1 MAVFIEI
8 IEGEGLGSRFRVIE
22 GLTIGRT
29 QGDIILKDSKIS
41 AKHAYIDF
49 DLIKKQFV
57 LMDNNSSNG
66 IYISQHRV
74 KKVSLIHGV
83 TFQLGKIGFK
93 VVHVK
98 DEEMPLDFK
107 ETDNWKINLKN
118 LLPKL
123 NIQNT
128 EEIVKQSVFVP
139 LVRLKFLT
147 GIQADEIISVAY
159 GPRTLGSDSPNLRL
173 LDKEAPSISFI
184 LTPTSEGP
192 RYSTPHP
199 DLVLLNDANVE
210 SDFLKDGDIIQ
221 VGQTKLQVEL
231 K

>member
-1 MAVFIEI
+1 MAVFIEV

-29 QGDIILKDSKIS
+29 QGDILLKDSKIS
-41 AKHAYIDF
+41 AKHAYIEF
-49 DLIKKQFV
+49 DIIKKQFV
-57 LMDNNSSNG
+57 LMDNSSSNG
-66 IYISQHRV
+66 IYINQHRV

-98 DEEMPLDFK
+98 DEEIPLDFK

-118 LLPKL
+118 LIPKL
-123 NIQNT
+123 SIENT
-128 EEIVKQSVFVP
+128 KDIVKQSVFLP
-139 LVRLKFLT
+139 LVRLKVLA
-147 GIQADEIISVAY
+147 GIQADEVISVAY

-173 LDKEAPSISFI
+173 LDKEAPSISFT
-184 LTPTSEGP
+184 LTPTNEGP
-192 RYSTPHP
+192 RFSTPHP
-199 DLVLLNDANVE
+199 DIVFLNNSNTE
-210 SDFLKDGDIIQ
+210 SELLKDGDIIRI
-221 VGQTKLQVEL
+221 GQTQLQVEL